1 MIKALKTESSLI
13 GLYGILADILSLA
26 SSFEYFSFHWISRM
40 KNAEADKLAKQ
51 VLSAELV
58 LMATTTLSLTCPL
71 ITFFLP
77 FLIRRSVSTSLNGFT
92 ALVTGSGSSN
102 SCLLCDS
109 TSVSR
114 SPLLK
119 PQNLAAL
126 SFSLKSHLL
135 HIGQLVT
142 AISAL
147 VSIQTSFNGFTQS
160 PESVSSELT
169 GICRSPPLKP
179 RILAALNFSLKSL
192 LHHR

>member
-1 MIKALKTESSLI
+1 M
-13 GLYGILADILSLA
+13 
-26 SSFEYFSFHWISRM
+26 F
-40 KNAEADKLAKQ
+40 
-51 VLSAELV
+51 
-58 LMATTTLSLTCPL
+58 
-71 ITFFLP
+71 
-77 FLIRRSVSTSLNGFT
+77 
-92 ALVTGSGSSN
+92 
-102 SCLLCDS
+102 LCDS

-114 SPLLK
+114 SLLLK

-135 HIGQLVT
+135 HTGQLIT
-142 AISAL
+142 AILAL

-160 PESVSSELT
+160 PELVSSELT